1 MKARIEQALQAA
13 VETLWREAGQ
23 DGEPPAVRLEQPKR
37 AEHGDWA
44 SAIALQLAG
53 RLGRPPREIAE
64 RIQALGAWPPEVEA
78 VEIAG
83 PGFLNFRIAKGAQFS
98 VLKEALADAAFGMP
112 NLGRGRRVCLEFVS
126 ANPTGPLHVGHGR
139 GAVVGDALARILA
152 AAGWDVHREYYI
164 NDAGR
169 QVEIL
174 ADTLWWRMGELAGAP
189 IPEPEEAYRGEYVKE
204 IARDALAEKP
214 FAAWAEMEERARKEK
229 LARFA
234 VDWNMREIRA
244 TLDMLG
250 IAFDAYISERA
261 LHEQGA
267 VQKAVDKLRALGL
280 AEEAELPPPKGKPQ
294 DDWLPGKLLVFRA
307 TRFGDD
313 ADRPLLRADGAPTY
327 FAADVAYH
335 AHKLARGFVRL
346 INVWGADHGGYVR
359 RVQAAVEALSGRK
372 GTPEVVLVQM
382 VSVVRAGEPVR
393 MSKRAGN
400 FVELRDVLEEVGAD
414 AVRFHFLARRAETQF
429 AFDLEL
435 AKAQSEDNPV
445 YYAQYAHARCASI
458 FRRAEEMGVRLPER
472 WDAVDTSPL
481 GAPEE
486 EAIAKR
492 IAAWPEVFAR
502 AAERL
507 EPHRIA
513 NWALELA
520 ADFHAFYHEHR
531 VIVED
536 EKATMARLLLVAAV
550 KTMLARALGL
560 LGVSAPERM

>member
-1 MKARIEQALQAA
+1 MKERIEGALQAA
-13 VETLWREAGQ
+13 VAALWREAGA
-23 DGEPPAVRLEQPKR
+23 DGAPPDARLEQPKR
-37 AEHGDWA
+37 PEHGDWA
-44 SAIALQLAG
+44 SAVALQLAG
-53 RLGRPPREIAE
+53 RLGRPPRAIAE
-64 RIQALGAWPPEVEA
+64 RLREIGDWPDGVEA

-83 PGFLNFRIAKGAQFS
+83 PGFLNFRIAQGAQFA
-98 VLKEALADAAFGMP
+98 VLEEALRDARFGLAD
-112 NLGRGRRVCLEFVS
+112 LGRGRRVCVEFVS

-139 GAVVGDALARILA
+139 GAVVGDALARILD
-152 AAGWDVHREYYI
+152 AAGWRVHREYYI

-169 QVEIL
+169 QVQVL

-189 IPEPEEAYRGEYVKE
+189 VPEPAEVYRGEYVKE
-204 IARDALAEKP
+204 IARDALAERP
-214 FAAWAEMEERARKEK
+214 FAAWAEMDEKARRRE

-234 VDWNMREIRA
+234 VDWNMREIRS
-244 TLDMLG
+244 TLDALG
-250 IAFDAYISERA
+250 IGFDEYVSERA
-261 LHEQGA
+261 LHEAGA
-267 VQKAVDKLRALGL
+267 VQQAVARLVELGL

-335 AHKLARGFVRL
+335 AHKLARGFERL
-346 INVWGADHGGYVR
+346 VNVWGADHGGYVR
-359 RVQAAVEALSGRK
+359 RVQAAVEALSGKKRC
-372 GTPEVVLVQM
+372 PEVVLVQM
-382 VSVVRAGEPVR
+382 VAVVRAGEPVR

-400 FVELRDVLEEVGAD
+400 FVELADVVDEVGAD
-414 AVRFHFLARRAETQF
+414 AVRFHFLTRRAETQF
-429 AFDLEL
+429 AFDLAL
-435 AKAQSEDNPV
+435 ARAQSEENPV

-458 FRRAEEMGVRLPER
+458 FRRAREAGIALPAD
-472 WDAVDTSPL
+472 WSAVDPSPL

-486 EAIAKR
+486 EAIARR
-492 IAAWPEVFAR
+492 IAAWPEAFAR

-513 NWALELA
+513 TWALDLA

-536 EKATMARLLLVAAV
+536 EQATMARLLLVAAV

-560 LGVSAPERM
+560 LGVAAPERM